1 MRIFVK
7 KPLWNPVSITVSV
20 NMYEL
25 INNSSDC
32 DNRPVCCI
40 LRCNAGTGTLCADD
54 SAAAHIQCHMPA
66 VTDNVAWLRF
76 AVAHASAAAS
86 LCS

>member
-1 MRIFVK
+1 
-7 KPLWNPVSITVSV
+7 
-20 NMYEL
+20 MYEL